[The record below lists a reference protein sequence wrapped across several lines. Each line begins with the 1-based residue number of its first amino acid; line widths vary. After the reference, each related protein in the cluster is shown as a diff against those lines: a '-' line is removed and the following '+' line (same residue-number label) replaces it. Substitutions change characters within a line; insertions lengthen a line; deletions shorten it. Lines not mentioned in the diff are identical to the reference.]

1 MEEVV
6 KKIED
11 HVKVLQETLDKQTA
25 RVSELERERSIAIAD
40 IQKIN
45 GAIVGYQDSV
55 NLMKGSS
62 ASDASAAVVEPE
74 VVEGEVV

>member
-1 MEEVV
+1 MEAMV

-11 HVKVLQETLDKQTA
+11 HVKALQETLDKQST
-25 RVSELERERSIAIAD
+25 RVTELERERSIAIAD

-45 GAIVGYQDSV
+45 GAIIAYQDSI

-62 ASDASAAVVEPE
+62 EPTSAVIEPE